1 MFHFQ
6 EQLMGLRD
14 IPDSPHALCIYKRDA
29 CSSVPKAFEG
39 YRKENKWNIGGLYE

>member
-1 MFHFQ
+1 
-6 EQLMGLRD
+6 MGLRD